1 MLQIPIPWACTEPT
15 QTEQQEREMAGRIA
29 LVVFTI
35 AVLFWAQAQAQACI
49 TPDGREVA
57 EAAEPDRRRRR
68 SPPRPPAPR
77 PRHSPPP
84 PPRRNDDHRPLPA
97 AVDFHHCAP
106 IGLDAGWLLAHQ
118 HGEMASFHF
127 TLLIVLS
134 LTFSLLRGRGSVLV
148 ACHASG

>member
-1 MLQIPIPWACTEPT
+1 MDG
-15 QTEQQEREMAGRIA
+15 GRRSS
-29 LVVFTI
+29 LVVE
-35 AVLFWAQAQAQACI
+35 
-49 TPDGREVA
+49 GRAGPGSRGVWWGSA
-57 EAAEPDRRRRR
+57 
-68 SPPRPPAPR
+68 
-77 PRHSPPP
+77 
-84 PPRRNDDHRPLPA
+84 PA
-97 AVDFHHCAP
+97 AGWVRFHHCAP